1 MGLEDIN
8 KYKLKTVYKDKLDS
22 FIDNLDIETKKYI
35 QDGNKKIKW

>member
-22 FIDNLDIETKKYI
+22 FIDNLDTETKKNI
-35 QDGNKKIKW
+35 EDGNKKIKW

>member
-22 FIDNLDIETKKYI
+22 FIENLDTETKKYI

>member
-22 FIDNLDIETKKYI
+22 FIDNLDTDIKKNI
-35 QDGNKKIKW
+35 QDGSKEIK

>member
-22 FIDNLDIETKKYI
+22 FIENLDNETKKYI
-35 QDGNKKIKW
+35 ENGSKKIK